1 MVLWLA
7 GRRIEARAIPRKR
20 MKPGMSLRLPLRWTT
35 PGASTG
41 GEHRGMRGSGGGLPE
56 ASFGFWFWPPVPAAA
71 RRIRVIVSTLR
82 EAAWAEVGIP
92 GRSG

>member
-1 MVLWLA
+1 
-7 GRRIEARAIPRKR
+7 
-20 MKPGMSLRLPLRWTT
+20 
-35 PGASTG
+35 
-41 GEHRGMRGSGGGLPE
+41 MRGSGGGLPE